1 MQRYKIYLYT
11 LLFLAKNEEIVVI
24 KARGHEAEV
33 KSQKAWDGRLE
44 TEVERHESEVRL
56 FFNRK
61 ERKVLRKGHRIRS
74 QKT

>member
-1 MQRYKIYLYT
+1 M
-11 LLFLAKNEEIVVI
+11 I

-61 ERKVLRKGHRIRS
+61 ERKVLRKERRIRS
-74 QKT
+74 QRT